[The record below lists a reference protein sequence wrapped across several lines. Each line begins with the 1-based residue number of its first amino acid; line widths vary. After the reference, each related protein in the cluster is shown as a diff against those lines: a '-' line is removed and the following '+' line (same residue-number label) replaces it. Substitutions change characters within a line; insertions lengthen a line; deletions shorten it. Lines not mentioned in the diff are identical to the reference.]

1 MGDDDWDNSAI
12 IRSYNINR
20 SNNVVWP
27 NLGIEMSEIMIEI
40 LLTHNYHLIVKKI
53 SIEYLVDHQEKS
65 NYRTINMNQND
76 NQ

>member
-40 LLTHNYHLIVKKI
+40 LLTHN
-53 SIEYLVDHQEKS
+53 
-65 NYRTINMNQND
+65 
-76 NQ
+76 